1 MAGGTTTGGTVVTTG
16 GTVVTTGDTVV
27 DVDDEDEDED
37 EDELDTSASTSDSF
51 KTLIDATAKTMTQL
65 TGMNQSNPDP
75 ILYQF
80 FAMCGT
86 IRIRNLLLTR
96 NRDDE
101 YQQLHLG
108 CYPLCNTIL
117 VATSGRDGTR
127 TRDPYH
133 VEVVL

>member
-16 GTVVTTGDTVV
+16 GTVVDV
-27 DVDDEDEDED
+27 DDDDEDEDED

-86 IRIRNLLLTR
+86 IRLRKLLLTR
-96 NRDDE
+96 NCDDE
-101 YQQLHLG
+101 YQQLHRG
-108 CYPLCNTIL
+108 CYPLCNTFL
-117 VATSGRDGTR
+117 DATSGRDGTR